1 MSPPIEGGLVL
12 NPQASAPSAERKKL
26 PFMATDHR
34 LKPLATKPTNEAL
47 SVVAGQRR
55 QRSREI

>member
-1 MSPPIEGGLVL
+1 MEGSGI

-34 LKPLATKPTNEAL
+34 LKSLATKPTNEAL
-47 SVVAGQRR
+47 SVVAGQ
-55 QRSREI
+55 QRKRLTEI